1 MDLLPYVAT
10 VLTGTD
16 LSVPVT
22 DAATFTDTAETVTD
36 TVTEFADKFLNMDF
50 ANDVIMQYAKVFAIG
65 FAVATLLILF
75 TYGVFKAFSLVRI
88 D

>member
-22 DAATFTDTAETVTD
+22 DAATFTDAAETVTD
-36 TVTEFADKFLNMDF
+36 TVTEFTDKFLNMDF
-50 ANDVIMQYAKVFAIG
+50 ANDIIMQYAKVFAIG